1 MSSFD
6 YGVFTGDDN
15 VFAVSKSMFSEAEAD
30 KLFVR
35 EQELP
40 LERARKITGWVY
52 FGIGYDEDNVR
63 CVGYWFSNRRAGRYP
78 QEVYAYIY

>member
-1 MSSFD
+1 MKSSVAIVVRRLIGMSSFD

-52 FGIGYDEDNVR
+52 F
-63 CVGYWFSNRRAGRYP
+63 
-78 QEVYAYIY
+78 